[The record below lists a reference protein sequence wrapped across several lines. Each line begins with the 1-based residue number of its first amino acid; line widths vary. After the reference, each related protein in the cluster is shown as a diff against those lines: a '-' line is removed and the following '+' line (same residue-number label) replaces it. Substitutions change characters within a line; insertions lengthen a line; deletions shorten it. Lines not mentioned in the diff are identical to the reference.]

1 MGSVRWKYKQED
13 LVVVAILNKIHGYM
27 GSMAVKE

>member
-1 MGSVRWKYKQED
+1 MGSVRGKYKQED
-13 LVVVAILNKIHGYM
+13 LVFVAILNKLYSYI